1 VVIEMGNKAKI
12 LIIDDQEGIRQL
24 LAETCLMLGYEVK
37 TAANGQEAYDLVC
50 QEDFQVAF
58 VDMKMSG
65 INGYETMKLIRE
77 KRKGLKGVFMTGY
90 DEPDHELKS
99 EMIVLI
105 KPFNLEKV
113 KEVLEKLLK

>member
-1 VVIEMGNKAKI
+1 MGNKAKI

-90 DEPDHELKS
+90 DEPDPELKS